1 MDLGPRDPHYRLLLR
16 RAHTSPAMLEKT
28 AIHIQK
34 PEKEKWTAYKLCR
47 RENIKSE
54 NKYTKYKMESK

>member
-1 MDLGPRDPHYRLLLR
+1 
-16 RAHTSPAMLEKT
+16 MLEKT
-28 AIHIQK
+28 EIHIQK